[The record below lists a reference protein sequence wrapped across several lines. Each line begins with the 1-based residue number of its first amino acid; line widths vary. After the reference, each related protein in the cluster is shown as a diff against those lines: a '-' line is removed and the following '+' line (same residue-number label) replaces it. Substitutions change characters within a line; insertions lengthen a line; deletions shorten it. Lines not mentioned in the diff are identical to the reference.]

1 MRLSLCLPRTVS
13 AGQRTAA
20 HCHHRSSASILR
32 SLHTASPASLQP
44 PSRSFSTSNPE
55 VDSRPESASAAA
67 PTPVHA
73 VHHDTNGSFVPRF
86 SVDPLGRSLTSTTA
100 RLWQLR
106 RATAAAAS
114 AAPAAVPSINNQSQ
128 LYPRH
133 PRFESMDKQLASM
146 LHHLSHQSSQ
156 RPYLL
161 PTDSALSIL
170 LPLKSS
176 PLIYDQYVRFD
187 GGVRFGKV
195 LEDLDAFAANIAH
208 MHLLLGSTKRDQTG
222 TATYLPPGEVM
233 LVTATVDSIVLQR
246 RFPMDHDVL
255 MKGRV
260 AWVGTSSL
268 EVNITMYAVVEKQH
282 GHEMSGA
289 VRPLAEQDEQPVG
302 TSADRWEKPP
312 VQQEVEYEVGTS
324 TLDFG
329 ALPPAGT
336 YTEEKI
342 LDAVFLMVARNAKTN
357 KSAAVCPLA
366 VEEMNDE
373 DRTAFEQG
381 EKNKERRKQN
391 MAKSLTRAPP
401 TSEEVA
407 LLHHFLMKD
416 NTKPTTTTAT
426 IPPPN
431 PSSSSSPLATAALPT
446 PSFPASIRAKSC
458 PMHSTEMQSS
468 DMTQPQERNTNGK
481 IFGGSL
487 MRRAYELARTTAYVF
502 AGPNAH
508 PYLVASDTI
517 TFLRPVEIGSV
528 IEFGAKVVYSGGWPD
543 RLFQVKVETHI
554 RDLISG
560 QQFMSNTFQFTYACD
575 SVPIRRVEPELYSEA
590 MEWLEG
596 RRLVVQFQARTRNEQ
611 RGAQRAGT
619 AVSSAVA
626 GGGSES
632 AGDAVKSRGPAFITD
647 ATAEAD

>member
-1 MRLSLCLPRTVS
+1 M
-13 AGQRTAA
+13 
-20 HCHHRSSASILR
+20 
-32 SLHTASPASLQP
+32 
-44 PSRSFSTSNPE
+44 
-55 VDSRPESASAAA
+55 
-67 PTPVHA
+67 
-73 VHHDTNGSFVPRF
+73 
-86 SVDPLGRSLTSTTA
+86 
-100 RLWQLR
+100 
-106 RATAAAAS
+106 
-114 AAPAAVPSINNQSQ
+114 PSINNQSH

-146 LHHLSHQSSQ
+146 LSHLSHQSSQ

-161 PTDSALSIL
+161 PADSALSIQ

-187 GGVRFGKV
+187 GGVRFEKV

-208 MHLLLGSTKRDQTG
+208 MHLLLGSTKLDMQG
-222 TATYLPPGEVM
+222 QAAYLPPGEVM

-255 MKGRV
+255 MEGRV

-268 EVNITMYAVVEKQH
+268 EVNITMNALVEKQH
-282 GHEMSGA
+282 GQAAGGA
-289 VRPLAEQDEQPVG
+289 QALKPLGEEPVG
-302 TSADRWEKPP
+302 TSPDRWEKPP
-312 VQQEVEYEVGTS
+312 AQQEVEYELGTS
-324 TLDFG
+324 TLDLSS
-329 ALPPAGT
+329 LPPAGT
-336 YTEEKI
+336 YSEEKI

-357 KSAAVCPLA
+357 KAAAVCPLA
-366 VEEMNDE
+366 VEEMDDD
-373 DRTAFEQG
+373 DRRAYEQG

-391 MAKSLTRAPP
+391 VAKSLTRAPP
-401 TSEEVA
+401 TSDEVA
-407 LLHHFLMKD
+407 ILHQILMKD
-416 NTKPTTTTAT
+416 DTKSTPTTSSSTAATPISPPTTSATTAV
-426 IPPPN
+426 
-431 PSSSSSPLATAALPT
+431 LPV
-446 PSFPASIRAKSC
+446 SIRAKSC
-458 PMHSTEMQSS
+458 AMHTTEMHSS

-528 IEFGAKVVYSGGWPD
+528 IEFGAKVVYSGGWPE

-554 RDLISG
+554 RDLVTG
-560 QQFMSNTFQFTYACD
+560 QQFMSNTFQFTFECD

-596 RRLVVQFQARTRNEQ
+596 RRLVVHFKERGKRAQ
-611 RGAQRAGT
+611 RGPSRLGGAVPSEVAKRAGN
-619 AVSSAVA
+619 S
-626 GGGSES
+626 
-632 AGDAVKSRGPAFITD
+632 GDTSGEAVKVRGAVFTSD
-647 ATAEAD
+647 AKVEAG

>member
-1 MRLSLCLPRTVS
+1 M
-13 AGQRTAA
+13 TAA
-20 HCHHRSSASILR
+20 HRRTAIRRNHSHPARFQRSVPSVSPLR
-32 SLHTASPASLQP
+32 PQP
-44 PSRSFSTSNPE
+44 PSRCFSTSNPE
-55 VDSRPESASAAA
+55 VDHQAEPTLTPA
-67 PTPVHA
+67 TPVHVTRNNDSNA
-73 VHHDTNGSFVPRF
+73 SFVPRF
-86 SVDPLGRSLTSTTA
+86 SADPLGRSLTSTTA

-106 RATAAAAS
+106 RATTEAANT
-114 AAPAAVPSINNQSQ
+114 APTVPSINNQSH

-156 RPYLL
+156 RPFLL

-187 GGVRFGKV
+187 GGVRFGKI

-208 MHLLLGSTKRDQTG
+208 MHLLLGSSKRDGTG
-222 TATYLPPGEVM
+222 EATYLPPGEVM
-233 LVTATVDSIVLQR
+233 LVTATVDSIVLQQ

-260 AWVGTSSL
+260 TWVGTSSL
-268 EVNITMYAVVEKQH
+268 EVNITMNAIVEKKHEADAGSSGQH
-282 GHEMSGA
+282 LKPLGEEMA
-289 VRPLAEQDEQPVG
+289 G
-302 TSADRWEKPP
+302 TTPDRWEKPP
-312 VQQEVEYEVGTS
+312 VQHEVELEVGTS
-324 TLDFG
+324 TLDLG

-366 VEEMNDE
+366 VDEMNEE
-373 DRTAFEQG
+373 DRRAFEQG
-381 EKNKERRKQN
+381 EKNKEKRKQN
-391 MAKSLTRAPP
+391 IAKSLTRAPP

-407 LLHHFLMKD
+407 LLHQILMKD
-416 NTKPTTTTAT
+416 DTKPTPPPTTTPAT
-426 IPPPN
+426 STPPSTTTP
-431 PSSSSSPLATAALPT
+431 PT
-446 PSFPASIRAKSC
+446 ISYPVSVRPKSC
-458 PMHSTEMQSS
+458 PMRTTEMHSS

-554 RDLISG
+554 RDLVTG
-560 QQFMSNTFQFTYACD
+560 QQFMSNTFQFTYQCD

-596 RRLVVQFQARTRNEQ
+596 RRLVVQFQE
-611 RGAQRAGT
+611 RGKRGGRAVGR
-619 AVSSAVA
+619 VA
-626 GGGSES
+626 GAVRSEVVKEGGDS
-632 AGDAVKSRGPAFITD
+632 GNDAVKVRGAVFTSD
-647 ATAEAD
+647 AKVEAD

>member
-1 MRLSLCLPRTVS
+1 MRRILSTVAVPGRRATHPSQLSEPTRTLHRVPTACPVCLP
-13 AGQRTAA
+13 
-20 HCHHRSSASILR
+20 
-32 SLHTASPASLQP
+32 P
-44 PSRSFSTSNPE
+44 PSRRFSTSNPE
-55 VDSRPESASAAA
+55 VDSRPEPSSAPPA
-67 PTPVHA
+67 PVHVA
-73 VHHDTNGSFVPRF
+73 HSHDSNASFVPRF
-86 SVDPLGRSLTSTTA
+86 SADPLGRSLTSTTA

-106 RATAAAAS
+106 REAAAAATAA
-114 AAPAAVPSINNQSQ
+114 PTVPSINNQSH

-146 LHHLSHQSSQ
+146 LNTLSHQSSQ

-208 MHLLLGSTKRDQTG
+208 MHLLLGSTKRDQSG
-222 TATYLPPGEVM
+222 HATYQPPGEVM

-268 EVNITMYAVVEKQH
+268 EVNITMSAIVEKEH
-282 GHEMSGA
+282 TDDADSSSHALHELG
-289 VRPLAEQDEQPVG
+289 EQPMG
-302 TSADRWEKPP
+302 TTPDRWEKPP
-312 VQQEVEYEVGTS
+312 VQQEVELEVGTS
-324 TLDFG
+324 TLDLG

-357 KSAAVCPLA
+357 TSAAVCPLA
-366 VEEMNDE
+366 VEEMSDE
-373 DRTAFEQG
+373 DRRAFEQG

-391 MAKSLTRAPP
+391 MAQSLTRAPP

-407 LLHHFLMKD
+407 LLHQILMKD
-416 NTKPTTTTAT
+416 NGKPITTSTTAT
-426 IPPPN
+426 
-431 PSSSSSPLATAALPT
+431 PSSAHATPATAAYPV
-446 PSFPASIRAKSC
+446 SIRAKSC
-458 PMHSTEMQSS
+458 AMHSTEMHSS

-543 RLFQVKVETHI
+543 RMFQVKVETHI
-554 RDLISG
+554 RDLVTG
-560 QQFMSNTFQFTYACD
+560 QQFMSNTFQFTFECD

-596 RRLVVQFQARTRNEQ
+596 RRLVVQFQQRAKRAQ
-611 RGAQRAGT
+611 RGVERLVG
-619 AVSSAVA
+619 AVSSETAR
-626 GGGSES
+626 GGEDTI
-632 AGDAVKSRGPAFITD
+632 GDAVKSRGATFTSD
-647 ATAEAD
+647 ARAEAD